1 MGERPGFLTVTYSG
15 SGLDTLGHEKK
26 MVREKDV
33 EFDNDDGSFEL
44 TDIRLVWIKKP
55 SKWGG
60 VKKFGAVAGAIA
72 ASVAVDAIG
81 HQIGGVGGHAL
92 QRAGRLASYAA
103 VGAAISTW
111 SRDSYYN
118 KDKDGNT
125 ESIAIP
131 VLAVSQAAQSGDKL
145 VVELKSG
152 GNMQFKFKQRKVIPS
167 IIANITSAQNVG
179 KCPYCG
185 TNAGNAAACPK
196 CGAPIEGG
204 GRVPTAGGDTFT
216 ATISTGGGGGGF
228 CTNCGNPVP
237 PDGKFCGKC
246 GSQV

>member
-1 MGERPGFLTVTYSG
+1 MGERPGFLSVTYSG
-15 SGLDTLGHEKK
+15 SGLDTMGHEKK

-33 EFDNDDGSFEL
+33 KFDGEDGSFEL

-60 VKKFGAVAGAIA
+60 AKKFGARAAGVAAG
-72 ASVAVDAIG
+72 VAVGALGD
-81 HQIGGVGGHAL
+81 QIGGVGG
-92 QRAGRLASYAA
+92 RAIRRASHRMTGAA
-103 VGAAISTW
+103 VGLAITSWTM
-111 SRDSYYN
+111 DSYYN

-145 VVELKSG
+145 VVDLKSG
-152 GNMQFKFKQRKVIPS
+152 GNMQFKFKQKKVIPS
-167 IIANITSAQNVG
+167 IIANISSAQNAG

-204 GRVPTAGGDTFT
+204 GGGPTAGGDSFT
-216 ATISTGGGGGGF
+216 ATVSTGGGSGF
-228 CTNCGNPVP
+228 CTNCGTPLEAG
-237 PDGKFCGKC
+237 DRFCGKC
-246 GSQV
+246 GQQQ

>member
-1 MGERPGFLTVTYSG
+1 M
-15 SGLDTLGHEKK
+15 GHEKK

-33 EFDNDDGSFEL
+33 KFDGEDGSFEL

-55 SKWGG
+55 SRWGG
-60 VKKFGAVAGAIA
+60 AKKFGAIAGTIA
-72 ASVAVDAIG
+72 ASVAADAIG
-81 HQIGGVGGHAL
+81 RQVGGIGGAALRGVGSGM
-92 QRAGRLASYAA
+92 RYAA

-152 GNMQFKFKQRKVIPS
+152 GNMQFKFKQKKVIPS
-167 IIANITSAQNVG
+167 IIANITSAQDSG

-185 TNAGNAAACPK
+185 TNAGNALACPK

-204 GRVPTAGGDTFT
+204 TA
-216 ATISTGGGGGGF
+216 APSGGGGGGGSGF
-228 CTNCGNPVP
+228 CTNCGNPL
-237 PDGKFCGKC
+237 DAGDRFCGKC
-246 GSQV
+246 GQSQ